1 MLHVFKELFDAFT
14 EPDQESAEAHA
25 RALKLATAV
34 LLVEVKRADPTTSAA
49 ERESVMAALRQKFAL
64 GDEDAARL
72 FELAERTARAASDDY
87 QFTSRINESLSHPQ
101 KIGIIENM
109 WQIAYSDGHLD
120 ANENQLISKIAGL
133 LYVTQGE
140 YIGAKMRAKEAA
152 GLAS

>member
-1 MLHVFKELFDAFT
+1 MLQVFKELIDAFT
-14 EPDQESAEAHA
+14 EPDQESAEASA

-34 LLVEVKRADPTTSAA
+34 LLVEVKRADPATSVA
-49 ERESVMAALRQKFAL
+49 ERDTVMATLRQKFAL
-64 GDEDAARL
+64 DDEEAARL
-72 FELAERTARAASDDY
+72 FKLAESTGLTASDYY
-87 QFTSRINESLSHPQ
+87 QFTSRINESLTHPQ
-101 KIGIIENM
+101 KIGLIENM

-152 GLAS
+152 GLL